1 MTTITEKQNLRRQ
14 LIDACMEKQQQ
25 LIDNFRD
32 RIKTLT
38 EAEGLGNEESYDND
52 VLAKNAEKVAE
63 INTLNELLEF
73 ANSEMR
79 ILENLR
85 ETETI
90 IRDIASP
97 GAVVVTDR
105 GIFFVSAS
113 LEHFRVNGDPYIGIS
128 TNSPLYR
135 AMEGASKGDT
145 FSFKGTEYRIR
156 DVF

>member
-1 MTTITEKQNLRRQ
+1 
-14 LIDACMEKQQQ
+14 
-25 LIDNFRD
+25 
-32 RIKTLT
+32 
-38 EAEGLGNEESYDND
+38 D

-85 ETETI
+85 ETEII

-113 LEHFRVNGDPYIGIS
+113 LEHCRVNGDPYIGIS
-128 TNSPLYR
+128 INSPLYR